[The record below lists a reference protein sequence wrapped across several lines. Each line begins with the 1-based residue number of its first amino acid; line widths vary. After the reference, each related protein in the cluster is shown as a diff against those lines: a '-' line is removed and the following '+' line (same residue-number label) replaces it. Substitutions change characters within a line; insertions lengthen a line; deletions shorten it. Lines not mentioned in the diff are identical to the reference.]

1 MNVPE
6 LDDEVRFILGRP
18 CFTVAKIARRLH
30 ELGIYEV
37 KTKAEDEQAVALHW
51 MLTLYARYG
60 KEWRTKLEQS
70 LNNSPKQKSK
80 K

>member
-1 MNVPE
+1 MSVPK

-18 CFTVAKIARRLH
+18 NFSVAGIARRLH

-51 MLTLYARYG
+51 MLTLYEKHG
-60 KEWRTKLEQS
+60 KGWRDKLEEV
-70 LNNSPKQKSK
+70 LKEKPNE
-80 K
+80 